1 MKRFH
6 PSSDSATGSQSS
18 PTGAHLKPRKERSK
32 LACNECRRK
41 KLKCDNSHPCETCRV
56 KNLPCTVSDASRP
69 PGRPKTGQSELSKRA
84 STHDDTFEI
93 PRLPHIPTAMVQDI
107 YEPES
112 TAVSLAQ
119 INDTPGNHVLLLNNL
134 SSAELDLSRV
144 PETTDL
150 SMDDPTSI
158 TVDAME
164 AAFPNEAILIDE
176 SWDHPHFLDGFDWQL
191 PTLVSLKSIR
201 FASAISHLRFRVWSI
216 G

>member
-1 MKRFH
+1 
-6 PSSDSATGSQSS
+6 
-18 PTGAHLKPRKERSK
+18 
-32 LACNECRRK
+32 
-41 KLKCDNSHPCETCRV
+41 
-56 KNLPCTVSDASRP
+56 
-69 PGRPKTGQSELSKRA
+69 
-84 STHDDTFEI
+84 
-93 PRLPHIPTAMVQDI
+93 MVQDI